1 MPKELIDMVLDC
13 VGRDVPSLKSCSLVS
28 REWLDPARRRL
39 FQTFQVMSGRN
50 TRSFDA
56 FLVFLNYAQGIC
68 ASVQELH
75 LTGFDTHSHSGVISH
90 YLFRTILD
98 QLPSLQTLSI
108 TRCYWSP
115 STGYSGHAL
124 KFLRKLSIR
133 TLFLFDFIHFVDIL
147 SLFSSIEELDVCD
160 IKWTDSLALSTPA
173 ETPPH
178 DIKQY
183 VTRLSPGFRVGE
195 LSIENTE
202 NFMAFLWCLKELPF
216 MQSLTTLNIRKLFP
230 DPLDTHPEGVK
241 YFAELLRDTGPTL
254 LNCKIRLPQMYGYW
268 EISELPFMCRSF
280 RVLPA
285 YHLDARIVRKIR
297 RPLMS

>member
-1 MPKELIDMVLDC
+1 
-13 VGRDVPSLKSCSLVS
+13 
-28 REWLDPARRRL
+28 
-39 FQTFQVMSGRN
+39 MSGRN

-56 FLVFLNYAQGIC
+56 FLVFLNYAQGVC
-68 ASVQELH
+68 ASVRELH
-75 LTGFDTHSHSGVISH
+75 LTGFDTYSHSGVISH
-90 YLFRTILD
+90 YLLTTILD
-98 QLPSLQTLSI
+98 HLPSLQTLSI

-133 TLFLFDFIHFVDIL
+133 TLFLFDFIHFVNIL

-160 IKWTDSLALSTPA
+160 IKWTDLLALSTPA
-173 ETPPH
+173 ETPTH

-195 LSIENTE
+195 LCIENTE
-202 NFMAFLWCLKELPF
+202 NFMAFLWCLKQLPF
-216 MQSLTTLNIRKLFP
+216 MRSLTTLNIRKLFP
-230 DPLDTHPEGVK
+230 DPLDTHPEGLE

-268 EISELPFMCRSF
+268 EMSELPFVWRCF
-280 RVLPA
+280 LPLLIA
-285 YHLDARIVRKIR
+285 STLAFARYG
-297 RPLMS
+297 PH